1 MFRPLMMTA
10 AAALCT
16 GSGIRARRITA
27 TQPRRLSET
36 KCSHAVTSRKGTVQP
51 LFRCAWPEYEDHSI
65 VRKATIVRSNL
76 SHFGWKAARR
86 GNVLA
91 VMIRGL
97 SFWSIGTATH
107 SNRTECL
114 HHGSAAR
121 VGWKH
126 LPDKEE

>member
-51 LFRCAWPEYEDHSI
+51 LFRCAWPKYEDHSI

-97 SFWSIGTATH
+97 SLDPSALLRTATEP
-107 SNRTECL
+107 NACITEAQL
-114 HHGSAAR
+114 ASVEHIYLIR
-121 VGWKH
+121 RN
-126 LPDKEE
+126 